1 MKIFKRVVIIQDNMI
16 SSKNFKITKKNNNKK
31 ITINF
36 NACSFSDYK
45 ICFFIYRNKL
55 NTKLKININKLFSGY
70 FEILEHFN
78 KNQIINP
85 IKIYKDLETL
95 FINFD
100 KLESVDQVKK
110 LTKLLGYILI
120 NRSYFIESKYTM
132 DALEKKIV
140 KLYYCNKDLKLLKY
154 YYFLIYK
161 VDNIKIENLEK
172 KTFKYIYDDDVNSK
186 YSEEIDFE
194 LDNQNFMMNC
204 YDIDYDLNFY

>member
-1 MKIFKRVVIIQDNMI
+1 MKRFKRVAIIQDNMI

-36 NACSFSDYK
+36 NACSFTDNK
-45 ICFFIYRNKL
+45 ICFFIFRNKL

-70 FEILEHFN
+70 FELLEHFN

-85 IKIYKDLETL
+85 IKIYKDLEEL
-95 FINFD
+95 FIDFD
-100 KLESVDQVKK
+100 KLETDDQVKK
-110 LTKLLGYILI
+110 LTELLDYILM

-140 KLYYCNKDLKLLKY
+140 KLYYCNKDFKLLKY

-161 VDNIKIENLEK
+161 VNYIKIENIEK
-172 KTFKYIYDDDVNSK
+172 KTFKYVYDDDVNSK

-194 LDNQNFMMNC
+194 LDNQNYKINWAE
-204 YDIDYDLNFY
+204 INHDLNFY